1 MTAINSLFGKM
12 QPFVTHENVVFMFD
26 PKVYQP
32 VDAGC
37 TPTAAEIVD
46 GGLSSSGV
54 PDGGTV
60 TATYRIDDGPPLTVT
75 GTLYAVNGLDKTDL
89 IQDFLLQEIMDS
101 RWLHDYGDPDFRGG
115 DGSDDGGEPATL
127 HLLLTPGADYD
138 AVQILFGGPVD
149 IHSCGYQQVEMQE

>member
-12 QPFVTHENVVFMFD
+12 QPFVTNENVVFMFD
-26 PKVYQP
+26 PKVYLP

-37 TPTAAEIVD
+37 TPTSAEIVD

-54 PDGGTV
+54 PNGGTV
-60 TATYRIDDGPPLTVT
+60 TATYRIDDGPAITVT
-75 GTLYAVNGLDKTDL
+75 GTMYDVNGLNKTDL
-89 IQDFLLQEIMDS
+89 IQDFLLPEIMDS

-115 DGSDDGGEPATL
+115 DGSDGGEPATL
-127 HLLLTPGADYD
+127 HLLLTPDADYD

-149 IHSCGYQQVEMQE
+149 IHACGYQQVEMQ

>member
-12 QPFVTHENVVFMFD
+12 QPFVTNENVVFMFD
-26 PKVYQP
+26 PKVYPP
-32 VDAGC
+32 VVAGC

-46 GGLSSSGV
+46 DAMSSSDV
-54 PDGGTV
+54 PDGGIV

-75 GTLYAVNGLDKTDL
+75 RTLYAVNGLIKTDL
-89 IQDFLLQEIMDS
+89 IQDFLMPEIMDS
-101 RWLHDYGDPDFRGG
+101 RWLYNDGDPDFRGG
-115 DGSDDGGEPATL
+115 DGSGGGEPATL

-149 IHSCGYQQVEMQE
+149 IHSCGYQQNGEE

>member
-12 QPFVTHENVVFMFD
+12 QQFDMHENVVFMFD
-26 PKVYQP
+26 PIVYPP

-37 TPTAAEIVD
+37 TPTAAEIV
-46 GGLSSSGV
+46 GGGRNRSGV

-75 GTLYAVNGLDKTDL
+75 RTLYAVNGLNKTDL
-89 IQDFLLQEIMDS
+89 IQDFLLPEIMDS

-115 DGSDDGGEPATL
+115 DGSDGGEPATL

-149 IHSCGYQQVEMQE
+149 IHACGYQQMATPE

>member
-12 QPFVTHENVVFMFD
+12 QPFVTNENVVFMFD
-26 PKVYQP
+26 PKVYPP
-32 VDAGC
+32 VVAGC

-46 GGLSSSGV
+46 DAMSSSDV
-54 PDGGTV
+54 PDGGIV

-75 GTLYAVNGLDKTDL
+75 RTLYAVNGLNKTDL
-89 IQDFLLQEIMDS
+89 IQDFLMPEIMDS
-101 RWLHDYGDPDFRGG
+101 RWLYNYGDPDFRGG
-115 DGSDDGGEPATL
+115 DGSDGGEPATL

-149 IHSCGYQQVEMQE
+149 IHSCGYQQNGEE

>member
-26 PKVYQP
+26 PKVYPP

-54 PDGGTV
+54 PDGGIV

-75 GTLYAVNGLDKTDL
+75 GTLYAVNGLNKTDL
-89 IQDFLLQEIMDS
+89 IQDFLLPEIMDS

-115 DGSDDGGEPATL
+115 DGSDGGEPATL

-138 AVQILFGGPVD
+138 AVQILFDGPVD
-149 IHSCGYQQVEMQE
+149 IHACGYQQGEMS

>member
-12 QPFVTHENVVFMFD
+12 QPFVTNENVVFMFD
-26 PKVYQP
+26 PIVYPP

-37 TPTAAEIVD
+37 TPTAAEIVGD
-46 GGLSSSGV
+46 GLSSSGV
-54 PDGGTV
+54 PDGGMV

-75 GTLYAVNGLDKTDL
+75 GTLYAVNGLNKTDL
-89 IQDFLLQEIMDS
+89 IQDFLLPEISDS

-115 DGSDDGGEPATL
+115 DGSDGVEPATL
-127 HLLLTPGADYD
+127 HLLLTPDADYD

-149 IHSCGYQQVEMQE
+149 IHSCGEQQREIEA

>member
-12 QPFVTHENVVFMFD
+12 QPFVTNENVVFVFD
-26 PKVYQP
+26 PKVYP
-32 VDAGC
+32 AVSVDC
-37 TPTAAEIVD
+37 TPTSAEIV
-46 GGLSSSGV
+46 GGSLSDSGV

-75 GTLYAVNGLDKTDL
+75 GTLYAVNGLNKTDL
-89 IQDFLLQEIMDS
+89 IQDFLLPEIMDS

-115 DGSDDGGEPATL
+115 DGSDGGEPATL

-138 AVQILFGGPVD
+138 AVQILFDGPVD
-149 IHSCGYQQVEMQE
+149 IHACGYQQGGVLG

>member
-12 QPFVTHENVVFMFD
+12 QPFVTNENVVFMFD
-26 PKVYQP
+26 PKVYPP

-54 PDGGTV
+54 PDGGIV

-75 GTLYAVNGLDKTDL
+75 GTLYAVNGLNKTDL
-89 IQDFLLQEIMDS
+89 IQDFLLPEIMDS

-115 DGSDDGGEPATL
+115 DGSDGGEPATL

-138 AVQILFGGPVD
+138 AVQILFDGPVD
-149 IHSCGYQQVEMQE
+149 IHACGYQQGGMPE